1 MPCKVS
7 EFVRES
13 PLVYDENTTV
23 AEAVRGMADRNL
35 GSVIVTA
42 ANEVVGLF
50 TERDLVKRVLAVDLD
65 PSNTTLGKVCS
76 RQLISIPADASCRE
90 AVLKMHA
97 NSFRRLLVYRGSHLV
112 GLVKMQDLALGIA
125 AKDNQRDWLPNAIVG
140 LTVTLV
146 ITVIV
151 LLIAELPDVLAVV
164 RGGGVGQ

>member
-50 TERDLVKRVLAVDLD
+50 TERDLMKRVLAVDLD
-65 PSNTTLGKVCS
+65 PSSTTLGKVCS
-76 RQLISIPADASCRE
+76 RRPISITADASCRE

-97 NSFRRLLVYRGSHLV
+97 NGFRRLLVYRGSHLV

-125 AKDNQRDWLPNAIVG
+125 AKDTQREWIPNAIVG
-140 LTVTLV
+140 LTLMLV
-146 ITVIV
+146 LTVIV
-151 LLIAELPDVLAVV
+151 FLIAQLPEIVAFVKAGAVG
-164 RGGGVGQ
+164 R

>member
-7 EFVRES
+7 DFVRES
-13 PLVYDENTTV
+13 PLVYDENSTV

-65 PSNTTLGKVCS
+65 PSNTTLAKVCS
-76 RQLISIPADASCRE
+76 RRLISITADASCRE
-90 AVLKMHA
+90 AVLKMHT
-97 NSFRRLLVYRGSHLV
+97 NGFRRLLVYRGSHLE

-125 AKDNQRDWLPNAIVG
+125 AKDNQRDWIPNAIVG
-140 LTVTLV
+140 LTLMLV
-146 ITVIV
+146 LTVIV
-151 LLIAELPDVLAVV
+151 FLIAQLPEVVAVV
-164 RGGGVGQ
+164 KGGGVGR

>member
-13 PLVYDENTTV
+13 PLVYDENATV
-23 AEAVRGMADRNL
+23 TEAAREMADRNL

-42 ANEVVGLF
+42 AGEVIGLF

-65 PSNTTLGKVCS
+65 PSKTTLGKVCS
-76 RQLISIPADASCRE
+76 RQLISITADASCRE

-97 NSFRRLLVYRGSHLV
+97 NGFRRLLVYRGSHLV

-125 AKDNQRDWLPNAIVG
+125 AKGNQRDWIPNAIVG
-140 LTVTLV
+140 ITLTLV
-146 ITVIV
+146 LIVIV
-151 LLIAELPDVLAVV
+151 LLIAQLPEVVAVV
-164 RGGGVGQ
+164 KGGGVGQ

>member
-1 MPCKVS
+1 MPCNVS
-7 EFVRES
+7 DFVRES
-13 PLVYDENTTV
+13 PLFYDENTTV

-42 ANEVVGLF
+42 ANEVAGLF

-76 RQLISIPADASCRE
+76 RRLVSITADASCRE

-97 NSFRRLLVYRGSHLV
+97 NGFRRLLVYRGSHLV

-125 AKDNQRDWLPNAIVG
+125 AKETHRDWIPNAIVG
-140 LTVTLV
+140 LTLTLV
-146 ITVIV
+146 LTVIV
-151 LLIAELPDVLAVV
+151 LLIAQLPEVVAVV
-164 RGGGVGQ
+164 TGRGMGR